1 MKGRRSV
8 LVFLVSFA
16 ATASYVRGF
25 VSTCASRQEYCHFL
39 TAKMPIRPRRSN
51 TALNISASTAFGSLP
66 SRTANWHKKR
76 RIQMLKKYPEIKEL
90 EQSHSG
96 NIALPLLIAS
106 NLSLVVL
113 SVLSASCAVW
123 KVFLLAL
130 FPGSILSLWQLQIL
144 HDCLHGSMISKKS
157 TPSPINKKSLEDRI
171 LFWGSMPSV
180 FGYFLYLK
188 FGHLSHHRN
197 VGNSDASLAKLFDSQ
212 QEEFEDGDIVSV
224 LSLLQLC
231 IRMDLKMKNYIYCI
245 EISFHL
251 VICCSSNETERG
263 SGTKS

>member
-1 MKGRRSV
+1 M
-8 LVFLVSFA
+8 
-16 ATASYVRGF
+16 
-25 VSTCASRQEYCHFL
+25 
-39 TAKMPIRPRRSN
+39 
-51 TALNISASTAFGSLP
+51 
-66 SRTANWHKKR
+66 
-76 RIQMLKKYPEIKEL
+76 
-90 EQSHSG
+90 
-96 NIALPLLIAS
+96 
-106 NLSLVVL
+106 L

-123 KVFLLAL
+123 KVFLFAL

-157 TPSPINKKSLEDRI
+157 TPSPINKKSLEERI

-212 QEEFEDGDIVSV
+212 QEEFEDGDMVSV

-231 IRMDLKMKNYIYCI
+231 IRMDLKMKNYIFCI

>member
-1 MKGRRSV
+1 VNQQYIEVEVQRMKGRRSV
-8 LVFLVSFA
+8 LVFLISLA

-25 VSTCASRQEYCHFL
+25 VSTCASRQEHCHFL
-39 TAKMPIRPRRSN
+39 TATMPIRPRLSN
-51 TALNISASTAFGSLP
+51 TALNISASTISGSLP

-76 RIQMLKKYPEIKEL
+76 RIQMLKKYPEIMEL
-90 EQSHSG
+90 EQSRSG
-96 NIALPLLIAS
+96 NIALPLLIVS

-113 SVLSASCAVW
+113 SVFSASCAVW

-130 FPGSILSLWQLQIL
+130 FPGSIFSLWQLQIL

-157 TPSPINKKSLEDRI
+157 IPSQIKKKSLEERI

-197 VGNSDASLAKLFDSQ
+197 VGSRNASLAKLFDSH
-212 QEEFEDGDIVSV
+212 QEEFEDGDMVSV
-224 LSLLQLC
+224 LSLLHC
-231 IRMDLKMKNYIYCI
+231 VYVWTLKC
-245 EISFHL
+245 
-251 VICCSSNETERG
+251 
-263 SGTKS
+263 KSLFLY